1 MKKFLALMLAML
13 MALSLAACG
22 KQEAAAPADD
32 GAAADEAPVSEEL
45 ILGTSADYA
54 PFEFMYPDESGE
66 LVYGGIDVSVAEY
79 IASCMG
85 KELKVEN
92 MGFDYLLA
100 SLEKGDFD
108 IVIAAMEATEERM
121 QSADFSDPYYT
132 DMPPMILVKKDTAD
146 SYKTLGDFSGKS
158 VGAQTATTK
167 LDIVNEQMEGANA
180 VSLQVVTDLINDLV
194 NNKLDAVVLDGA
206 VAMEYANSNPDL
218 VVADASAE
226 LGAAAPYCVA
236 VAKGDPKGLLP
247 AINAAIA
254 KMTEENAV
262 EQFIADADALVDA
275 GDYEEVSVD
284 APEEG

>member
-22 KQEAAAPADD
+22 KQEVAAPADD

-247 AINAAIA
+247 GINEAIA
-254 KMTEENAV
+254 KMTAANMV
-262 EQFIADADALVDA
+262 ETFIADADALSDVAQEISA
-275 GDYEEVSVD
+275 G
-284 APEEG
+284 

>member
-247 AINAAIA
+247 GINEAIA
-254 KMTEENAV
+254 KMTAANMV
-262 EQFIADADALVDA
+262 ETFIADADALSDVAQEISA
-275 GDYEEVSVD
+275 G
-284 APEEG
+284 